1 MPDQSVARVPL
12 ALARRWQGQ
21 ALVLYALFLLVLLG
35 ASAVAVDYANW
46 LLIDRRL
53 QNVADHASLAGAAMF
68 DDQFVAGSCA
78 GVGQPQCVDARTQAW
93 ASVNEDLNL
102 GLSDTDIT
110 TLAGSDTPVAGQKA
124 IPSTSAPFAGGHT
137 IWVTTPP
144 PANASYQSVGGRY
157 TLNYAIV
164 FVRVDEPTTTYF
176 GRALGFGAR
185 DRVGWATAGP
195 LPTDFAL
202 EVFCRNNI
210 PPEHGAC
217 GGSGATSLVI
227 DGQGGIRLV
236 RGDIGSN
243 ESLKVTATNGQ
254 GVIVQAGNVFV
265 VEGSCSNALW
275 TCPDDGTP
283 TQGGISDGTN
293 GKNAFFMPP
302 QPVPQYQSP
311 LWDVTV
317 SDAECIGA
325 DATHLCVPSRGA
337 AGALPANPGDWACT
351 MNPLAATISLPLCGR
366 PHDYY
371 SASAPPT
378 SGTVRCDAIQPDDD
392 TYLDGSL
399 HHHMHPVDDV
409 GNAPDF
415 GGHTQGPQDIYLNIA
430 DFATPRSADTTP
442 TDWVYSRDG
451 RSGSYRVTL
460 GHGLPPDLGPGTL
473 GVPDPGTLYLRWIPF
488 RTINDGDL
496 DLAAGGNEVTVSI
509 ELDELVS
516 GTWVAVTPQATFSN
530 PDAVTLTTGASGPF
544 TERVVQ
550 FDASDIQDYAKLSLK
565 ITVTTTNSTGAN
577 KPNNRGAG
585 ISWAE
590 LETTHLSPFE
600 PPRIPPG
607 YYHAITVPDGGCAVL
622 DPTATTF
629 TSSTTG
635 LKPFQKAGIYRF
647 GTGSDAT
654 IDVGAGS
661 FLIGDG
667 VTLVF
672 NPEFPDPTGGRGI
685 RVGSGGALVLNTMRV
700 PGAPPCTF
708 DVEATTYNPSSI
720 EPSDPDN
727 PLSLLPYSSVCAAW
741 AVDSS
746 SQTGPHA
753 GTMLWTADDPANPG
767 TSLQYCPPDLSL
779 PTQCLGL
786 GRSRYGAE
794 PLPDQYRGITFYFT
808 PDSFPASAISRRF
821 QVSAG
826 GGGCTG
832 NEPGIAFRGVLYAP
846 YDDVIITGGSSFA
859 TVGQVLAWTAKFNGA
874 CAAIDLDYPYDPAPA
889 PPYLLEPGIGQ

>member
-1 MPDQSVARVPL
+1 MPDQPVARVPL
-12 ALARRWQGQ
+12 ALARHRQGQ

-35 ASAVAVDYANW
+35 ASAVAIDYANW

-68 DDQFVAGSCA
+68 EDQFVAGNCT
-78 GVGQPQCVDARTQAW
+78 GLGQPQCDDARAQAW
-93 ASVNEDLNL
+93 ASLNEDLNL
-102 GLSDTDIT
+102 GLSDADIT
-110 TLAGSDTPVAGQKA
+110 TLAGSDTPVAGQTTM
-124 IPSTSAPFAGGHT
+124 PGTTTPLTGGHT

-144 PANASYQSVGGRY
+144 PANSSYQGVGGRY
-157 TLNYAIV
+157 TNNYAVV

-185 DRVGWATAGP
+185 DRIGWATAGP

-210 PPEHGAC
+210 LPEHGAC

-317 SDAECIGA
+317 SEQECTGA
-325 DATHLCVPSRGA
+325 NASNLCVPYRPFRAS
-337 AGALPANPGDWACT
+337 PPQNQPGDWVCDPSGT
-351 MNPLAATISLPLCGR
+351 SGSNNLCGI
-366 PHDYY
+366 PVVTG
-371 SASAPPT
+371 SSI
-378 SGTVRCDAIQPDDD
+378 RCDADIPIGVIPSTHLIPSQG
-392 TYLDGSL
+392 LDVNQIRGN
-399 HHHMHPVDDV
+399 PVNTPPRDR
-409 GNAPDF
+409 
-415 GGHTQGPQDIYLNIA
+415 YLNIDDDPETSPA
-430 DFATPRSADTTP
+430 EGDAAFPPPGTPVDFVYTSSDLQVGPTGAKSFEVALRPPFGRPGAGTTYLRFVAFKTLGGAPNGTGNQVDLEVELFENGTSIYGPITVTNLPGTP
-442 TDWVYSRDG
+442 TRYDENDPLV
-451 RSGSYRVTL
+451 GSL
-460 GHGLPPDLGPGTL
+460 LQIPLP
-473 GVPDPGTLYLRWIPF
+473 
-488 RTINDGDL
+488 
-496 DLAAGGNEVTVSI
+496 
-509 ELDELVS
+509 
-516 GTWVAVTPQATFSN
+516 
-530 PDAVTLTTGASGPF
+530 TTTNFNA
-544 TERVVQ
+544 
-550 FDASDIQDYAKLSLK
+550 LSLK
-565 ITVTTTNSTGAN
+565 FTFSTLTDSGAQ
-577 KPNNRGAG
+577 RGGA
-585 ISWAE
+585 IAWAE
-590 LETTHLSPFE
+590 VQT
-600 PPRIPPG
+600 PPLNPAIPPMIPPG
-607 YYHAITVPDGGCAVL
+607 YYHSITIADGGCAIM
-622 DPTATTF
+622 DPTAEYYGYTYPA
-629 TSSTTG
+629 
-635 LKPFQKAGIYRF
+635 LQLYQKPGIYRF
-647 GTGSDAT
+647 GGGSSDAK
-654 IDVGAGS
+654 IDVGAGA

-672 NPEFPDPTGGRGI
+672 DPDFPDPTGGRGI
-685 RVGSGGALVLNTMRV
+685 IVGDRGGLVLNTMRV
-700 PGAPPCTF
+700 PGQPPCTF
-708 DVEATTYNPSSI
+708 DAETTPYNPSRPLLD
-720 EPSDPDN
+720 PSHSPPD
-727 PLSLLPYSSVCAAW
+727 LDYGLPFSSVCAAW
-741 AVDSS
+741 AVDST

-753 GTMLWTADDPANPG
+753 GTMLWTGLDIAGDPFPYCADLNVVPCVSRD
-767 TSLQYCPPDLSL
+767 
-779 PTQCLGL
+779 
-786 GRSRYGAE
+786 RYGATG
-794 PLPDQYRGITFYFT
+794 LPNQYRGITFYFT
-808 PDSFPASAISRRF
+808 PDGFPASAITRRF
-821 QVSAG
+821 QMNTG

-859 TVGQVLAWTAKFNGA
+859 AVGQVLAWTAKFNGA